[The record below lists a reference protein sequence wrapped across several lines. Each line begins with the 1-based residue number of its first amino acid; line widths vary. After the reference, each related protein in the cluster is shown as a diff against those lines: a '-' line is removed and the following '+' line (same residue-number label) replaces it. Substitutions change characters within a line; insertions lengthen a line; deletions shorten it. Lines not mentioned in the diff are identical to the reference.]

1 MTQVKPLSFT
11 SDFVEDIALKYDVV
25 MADCQSGEIVY
36 NARFDSLLS
45 LMSCDLLKKYIDSYK
60 RGISSGRRLALQVTI
75 VSLKDSQLSL
85 SFSDVY

>member
-11 SDFVEDIALKYDVV
+11 TDLVEDIALKYDVV

-60 RGISSGRRLALQVTI
+60 RGLSSGRRLALQVSI
-75 VSLKDSQLSL
+75 ENLLKTQ
-85 SFSDVY
+85 